1 MMTFGVSLLIELLV
15 AVLLAATIS
24 YCIML
29 DKRLKQLR
37 LDEQA
42 MRKTVTD
49 LTLATDNA
57 ERAITTLKHAVVEA
71 NSSLAER
78 IDTAERFA
86 ADLSINVKA
95 GEDIIDRVRQI
106 VETSRKLAASQAV
119 TQQNIE
125 KSNTILDNGALPEGG
140 ANTRL
145 AAAAIAAERL
155 AQRARARMRGEAA

>member
-1 MMTFGVSLLIELLV
+1 MAFGVSLAIEILV
-15 AVLLAATIS
+15 SILLAATIS
-24 YCIML
+24 YCITL

-49 LTLATDNA
+49 LAIATDNA
-57 ERAITTLKHAVVEA
+57 ERAIGTLKNAVLEA

-119 TQQNIE
+119 AQQRAENADV
-125 KSNTILDNGALPEGG
+125 ILENGALPEGG

-145 AAAAIAAERL
+145 AAAAVAAERL
-155 AQRARARMRGEAA
+155 AMRARARLRGEAA

>member
-1 MMTFGVSLLIELLV
+1 MMTFGVSLLIEILV
-15 AVLLAATIS
+15 AILLAATIS
-24 YCIML
+24 YCITL
-29 DKRLKQLR
+29 DRRLKQLR
-37 LDEQA
+37 LDEQT

-49 LTLATDNA
+49 LAAATDNA
-57 ERAITTLKHAVVEA
+57 ERAIMTLKNAVLEA

-119 TQQNIE
+119 AQQQNE
-125 KSNTILDNGALPEGG
+125 KTGAILDNGILPEGG
-140 ANTRL
+140 SNTRL

>member
-1 MMTFGVSLLIELLV
+1 MAFGISLVIEILV
-15 AVLLAATIS
+15 AILLAATIS
-24 YCIML
+24 YCIAL

-37 LDEQA
+37 MDEQA

-49 LTLATDNA
+49 LAIATDNA
-57 ERAITTLKHAVVEA
+57 ERAITTLKNAVLEA

-119 TQQNIE
+119 AQQRVD
-125 KSNTILDNGALPEGG
+125 KADAILENGALPEGG

-145 AAAAIAAERL
+145 AAAAVAAERL
-155 AQRARARMRGEAA
+155 AMRARARMRGEAA